1 MAFRFPLAVVLKLR
15 ESLEQQE
22 YFILLKLQ
30 REIAEIEE
38 GIRKA
43 EAAQSAAEAAR
54 RTELTQ
60 GMPAIHLQEFYAQAL
75 SWAQMREKLKAKLQ
89 EVETR
94 KQQQLKNY
102 RTARQGREVLEKI
115 RDRQLAE
122 YERAKTQREQARVDD
137 MFLAR
142 FNRDN

>member
-30 REIAEIEE
+30 REIAELEAEIQ
-38 GIRKA
+38 KA

-60 GMPAIHLQEFYAQAL
+60 GMPAIHLQDFYAKAL
-75 SWAQMREKLKAKLQ
+75 SWAQMREKLQLKLQ
-89 EVETR
+89 ELESR
-94 KQQQLKNY
+94 KQQQIKSY

-115 RDRQLAE
+115 RDRKLAE
-122 YERAKTQREQARVDD
+122 YERAKNHREQAWVDD
-137 MFLAR
+137 VFLAR
-142 FNRDN
+142 FKRDN